1 MATITQAVEDV
12 DAQTPWYFLKSETS
26 GTVENAPLGSSPQ
39 RLRSS
44 SATRDKSSHELSS
57 NVKLDERQR
66 DDPDEI
72 MGFARLLQ
80 MSTTSSPTQS
90 PTKMLPAPTNTPT
103 QSPTNTPT
111 RSPTNTPTQSLTNT
125 PTQSPTNTPTFP
137 LPTFSPTPSPTA
149 PPTNSCGITDDERKE
164 ELRKEVDTVSDPVS
178 VGLPGMPQNSAYEW
192 LVNDDTLFICPTDP
206 TVIQRYVMAVFY
218 FSTEGSRWRECKAP
232 NDFNSPAEIELANQA
247 CNITS
252 EYGDDPKS
260 NAWLTPESE
269 CTWGGTSCN
278 TGTTMDSIDFQDNII
293 AGLLPSELGQL
304 TGLKNLALEEGLIS
318 GTIPSQI
325 GSLQLLEIL
334 DLNVNSMR
342 GAIPASLYTLENL
355 IEFDIDTNDFS
366 GSISSAIGQMRNL
379 RFVQFFNN
387 KFTSTLPD
395 TLGELTALE
404 VLSVELNQ
412 LSGSMPASVCEIV
425 DDNPTTKVSA
435 DCIFRE
441 ESPPYVDLCARV
453 RLVAKAIFKN
463 ALGRKWRRLSPKSKQ
478 NTVCAP
484 YIQHS

>member
-1 MATITQAVEDV
+1 MMVVHLLSILSLMSTITQAVEDV

-44 SATRDKSSHELSS
+44 SATRGKSSHELSS
-57 NVKLDERQR
+57 IMKLDERQR

-90 PTKMLPAPTNTPT
+90 PTKRSPAPTNPPPSPTAPPTLPAPTNLPT
-103 QSPTNTPT
+103 QSPTNP
-111 RSPTNTPTQSLTNT
+111 
-125 PTQSPTNTPTFP
+125 PTFP
-137 LPTFSPTPSPTA
+137 PPTFSPTPSPTA

-164 ELRKEVDTVSDPVS
+164 EIRKEVETVSDPVS
-178 VGLPGMPQNSAYEW
+178 VGTPGMPQNSAYEW
-192 LVNDDTLFICPTDP
+192 LVNEDTLFICPTDP

-232 NDFNSPAEIELANQA
+232 NDFNSPAEIELANEA

-269 CTWGGTSCN
+269 CAWGGTSCN

-304 TGLKNLALEEGLIS
+304 TGLENLALEEGLIS
-318 GTIPSQI
+318 GTIPSQL

-334 DLNVNSMR
+334 DLNINSMS
-342 GAIPASLYTLENL
+342 GTIPASLYTLENL

-366 GSISSAIGQMRNL
+366 GSISSAIGQMTNL

-395 TLGELTALE
+395 TLGELAALE
-404 VLSVELNQ
+404 VLSVEFNQ
-412 LSGSMPASVCEIV
+412 LSGSMPASVCELV
-425 DDNPTTKVSA
+425 TENPTTKVSA

-441 ESPPYVDLCARV
+441 ESPPYVECDCC
-453 RLVAKAIFKN
+453 IFC
-463 ALGRKWRRLSPKSKQ
+463 R
-478 NTVCAP
+478 
-484 YIQHS
+484 